1 MKYLITES
9 QFDSVTQKLINDTLN
24 DFRNFCEVPDTD
36 AWLSNHWLNFDDC
49 DTLESIEKIQ
59 VVNSEQVKSVPGLIK
74 ITSKYPIIKVDVD
87 IYFSNIFASQ
97 DFSDFLISLAYRI
110 KQKYKVQL
118 SFNEN
123 ELINTN
129 TNRQW

>member
-9 QFDSVTQKLINDTLN
+9 QLNSMVGKIVQQTLEE
-24 DFRNFCEVPDTD
+24 FRNVCEFPDAD
-36 AWLSNHWLNFDDC
+36 SWPGWLNFDDC
-49 DTLESIEKIQ
+49 DTLESIEKIE
-59 VVNSEQVKSVPGLIK
+59 VVNTQTQTPAKGFTK
-74 ITSKYPIIKVDVD
+74 NYPTVGVDID

-97 DFSDFLISLAYRI
+97 DFSDFLIALAYRI
-110 KQKYKVQL
+110 KQKYKL
-118 SFNEN
+118 TLNFKEN

>member
-9 QFDSVTQKLINDTLN
+9 QLNSMVDKIVQQTLEEFRDVCEIPDADTW
-24 DFRNFCEVPDTD
+24 PG
-36 AWLSNHWLNFDDC
+36 WLNFDDC
-49 DTLESIEKIQ
+49 DTLESIEKIE
-59 VVNSEQVKSVPGLIK
+59 VVNTQTQTPAKGFTK
-74 ITSKYPIIKVDVD
+74 NYPTVGVDID

-97 DFSDFLISLAYRI
+97 DFSDFLIALAYRI
-110 KQKYKVQL
+110 KQKYKL
-118 SFNEN
+118 TLNFKEN

>member
-1 MKYLITES
+1 MKYLITEG

-24 DFRNFCEVPDTD
+24 EFRNVCEIPDADTWSD
-36 AWLSNHWLNFDDC
+36 LLSFDDC

-59 VVNSEQVKSVPGLIK
+59 VVNSEKVKSVPGLIK

-87 IYFSNIFASQ
+87 IYFSSLFASQ
-97 DFSDFLISLAYRI
+97 DFSDFLFSLAYRI

>member
-24 DFRNFCEVPDTD
+24 EFRNVCEVPDADT
-36 AWLSNHWLNFDDC
+36 WPGWLNFDDC
-49 DTLESIEKIQ
+49 DTLESIEKIE
-59 VVNSEQVKSVPGLIK
+59 VVNTQTQKPVKGFKP
-74 ITSKYPIIKVDVD
+74 YPTIGVDID

-118 SFNEN
+118 NFNEN
-123 ELINTN
+123 KLINTN

>member
-1 MKYLITES
+1 MKYLITET
-9 QFDSVTQKLINDTLN
+9 QLDSVTQKLINDTLN
-24 DFRNFCEVPDTD
+24 EFRNVCEVLDTD

-49 DTLESIEKIQ
+49 DTLESIEKIE
-59 VVNSEQVKSVPGLIK
+59 VVNTQTQKPVKGFKP
-74 ITSKYPIIKVDVD
+74 YPTIGVDID

-118 SFNEN
+118 NFNEN
-123 ELINTN
+123 KLINTN

>member
-1 MKYLITES
+1 MKYLITEG

-24 DFRNFCEVPDTD
+24 EFRNVCEVPDVDT
-36 AWLSNHWLNFDDC
+36 WPGWLNFDDC

-59 VVNSEQVKSVPGLIK
+59 VVNSEKVKSVPGLIK

-87 IYFSNIFASQ
+87 IYFSSVFASQ
-97 DFSDFLISLAYRI
+97 DFSDFLIALAYRI

>member
-1 MKYLITES
+1 MKYLITENR
-9 QFDSVTQKLINDTLN
+9 FNSVAQKLINDTLN
-24 DFRNFCEVPDTD
+24 EFRNVCEIPDADT
-36 AWLSNHWLNFDDC
+36 WPGWLNFDDC

-74 ITSKYPIIKVDVD
+74 ITSKYTIIGVDVD

-110 KQKYKVQL
+110 KQKYKIQL
-118 SFNEN
+118 NFIEN

-129 TNRQW
+129 TNRQR

>member
-24 DFRNFCEVPDTD
+24 EFRNVCEVPDADT
-36 AWLSNHWLNFDDC
+36 WPGWLNFNDC
-49 DTLESIEKIQ
+49 DSLESIEKIE
-59 VVNSEQVKSVPGLIK
+59 VVNTQTLTLTKRVAKQYLTVG
-74 ITSKYPIIKVDVD
+74 VDIN
-87 IYFSNIFASQ
+87 IYFSSILSNV
-97 DFSDFLISLAYRI
+97 DFSDFLIALAYRI
-110 KQKYKVQL
+110 KQKYKITL
-118 SFNEN
+118 MFNEN

>member
-24 DFRNFCEVPDTD
+24 EFRNVCEDPDADT
-36 AWLSNHWLNFDDC
+36 WPGWLNFDDC

-59 VVNSEQVKSVPGLIK
+59 VVNTQTQKPAKGFTK
-74 ITSKYPIIKVDVD
+74 NYPTVGVDIN
-87 IYFSNIFASQ
+87 IYFSNIFESQ
-97 DFSDFLISLAYRI
+97 DFSDFLIALAYRI
-110 KQKYKVQL
+110 NQKYKVQL
-118 SFNEN
+118 NFKEN

>member
-1 MKYLITES
+1 MKYLITEG

-24 DFRNFCEVPDTD
+24 EFRNVCEVPDVDT
-36 AWLSNHWLNFDDC
+36 WPGWLNFDDC

-59 VVNSEQVKSVPGLIK
+59 VVNTQTQKPAKGFTK
-74 ITSKYPIIKVDVD
+74 NYPTIGVDID
-87 IYFSNIFASQ
+87 IYFSNIFASK
-97 DFSDFLISLAYRI
+97 DFSDFLIALAHRI
-110 KQKYKVQL
+110 NQKYKVHL
-118 SFNEN
+118 NFKEN

>member
-1 MKYLITES
+1 MKYLITEG

-24 DFRNFCEVPDTD
+24 EFRNVCEVPDADT
-36 AWLSNHWLNFDDC
+36 WPGWLNFDDC

-59 VVNSEQVKSVPGLIK
+59 VVNSEKVKSVPGLIK

-87 IYFSNIFASQ
+87 IYFSSLFASQ
-97 DFSDFLISLAYRI
+97 DFSDFLIALAYRI

-118 SFNEN
+118 NFNEN

>member
-9 QFDSVTQKLINDTLN
+9 QFDSIVQKLINDTLN
-24 DFRNFCEVPDTD
+24 EFRDVCEVPDADT
-36 AWLSNHWLNFDDC
+36 WPGWLNFDDC
-49 DTLESIEKIQ
+49 DTLESIEKIE
-59 VVNSEQVKSVPGLIK
+59 VVNTQTQTPIK
-74 ITSKYPIIKVDVD
+74 GFRPYPTIDVDID

-110 KQKYKVQL
+110 KQKYKVTL
-118 SFNEN
+118 NFKEN

-129 TNRQW
+129 TNREW

>member
-1 MKYLITES
+1 MKYLITEG

-24 DFRNFCEVPDTD
+24 EFRNVCEVPDVDT
-36 AWLSNHWLNFDDC
+36 WPGWLNFDDC

-59 VVNSEQVKSVPGLIK
+59 VVNTQTQKPAKGFTK
-74 ITSKYPIIKVDVD
+74 NYPTIGVDID
-87 IYFSNIFASQ
+87 IYFSNIFASK
-97 DFSDFLISLAYRI
+97 DFSDFLIALAHRI
-110 KQKYKVQL
+110 NQKYKVHL
-118 SFNEN
+118 NLKEN

>member
-1 MKYLITES
+1 MKYLITEG
-9 QFDSVTQKLINDTLN
+9 QFDSVTQKLINDTLSE
-24 DFRNFCEVPDTD
+24 FRNLCEIPDADTWSD
-36 AWLSNHWLNFDDC
+36 LLSFDDC
-49 DTLESIEKIQ
+49 DNLESIEKIQ
-59 VVNSEQVKSVPGLIK
+59 VVNSEKVKSVPGLIK

-87 IYFSNIFASQ
+87 IYFSSLFASQ
-97 DFSDFLISLAYRI
+97 DFSDFLFSLAYRI

-118 SFNEN
+118 NFNEN

>member
-9 QFDSVTQKLINDTLN
+9 QFNSITQKLINDTLN
-24 DFRNFCEVPDTD
+24 EFRDVCEAPDADT
-36 AWLSNHWLNFDDC
+36 WPGWLNFDDC
-49 DTLESIEKIQ
+49 DTLESIEKIE
-59 VVNSEQVKSVPGLIK
+59 VVNTQTQTPIK
-74 ITSKYPIIKVDVD
+74 GFRPYPTIDVDID

-110 KQKYKVQL
+110 KQKYKVTL
-118 SFNEN
+118 NFKEN

-129 TNRQW
+129 TNREW

>member
-9 QFDSVTQKLINDTLN
+9 QFDSIVQKLINDTLN
-24 DFRNFCEVPDTD
+24 EFRDVCEVPDADT
-36 AWLSNHWLNFDDC
+36 WPGWLNFDDC
-49 DTLESIEKIQ
+49 DTLESIEKIE
-59 VVNSEQVKSVPGLIK
+59 VVNTQTQTTAKGFRP
-74 ITSKYPIIKVDVD
+74 YPTIGADID

-110 KQKYKVQL
+110 KQKYKVTL
-118 SFNEN
+118 NFKEN